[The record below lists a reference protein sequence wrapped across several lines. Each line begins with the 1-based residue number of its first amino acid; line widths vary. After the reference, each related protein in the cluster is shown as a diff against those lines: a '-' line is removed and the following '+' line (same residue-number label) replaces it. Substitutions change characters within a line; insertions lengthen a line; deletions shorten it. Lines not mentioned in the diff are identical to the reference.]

1 MGVGEETHLQHRG
14 LGSCPQRSRVLP
26 SAGFISKAGLDQPL
40 YPELGSSLAGSSQ
53 ESRAPG
59 LLGNLTEKLGVGR
72 ERRIKCNLST
82 ERSQGV
88 RDLD

>member
-1 MGVGEETHLQHRG
+1 M
-14 LGSCPQRSRVLP
+14 
-26 SAGFISKAGLDQPL
+26 

-53 ESRAPG
+53 ESG
-59 LLGNLTEKLGVGR
+59 GTCLLGTLTGKLGVGR
-72 ERRIKCNLST
+72 ERRIKCNLNT